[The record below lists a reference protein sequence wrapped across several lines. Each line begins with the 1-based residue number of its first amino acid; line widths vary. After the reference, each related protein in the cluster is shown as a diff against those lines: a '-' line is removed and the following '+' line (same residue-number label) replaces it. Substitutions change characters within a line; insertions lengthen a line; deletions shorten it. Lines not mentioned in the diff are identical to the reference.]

1 MQDRA
6 SFTMCTGQGSAP
18 RVRGIAAQRAA
29 AQRAAAMSRW
39 IAALAAI
46 AAPAAHASFLSGE
59 VLDKAADIVAIVVLI
74 VVPIVL
80 IGGFWYV
87 HILPEKV
94 AEARQHPQ
102 KEVINVICLLS
113 LFFGGLLWPIA
124 WIMAYSKPVIYKM
137 AYGKDKHDDYYA
149 SLDDKAATV
158 LRDDVARLSAEL
170 DSLAQRGQLPDELR
184 EMHARLTAIQGQVR
198 MPKAGAGE
206 GAG

>member
-1 MQDRA
+1 MPGGLTSKGHPDRR
-6 SFTMCTGQGSAP
+6 QPP
-18 RVRGIAAQRAA
+18 RRITPGLPRWLAA
-29 AQRAAAMSRW
+29 AAC
-39 IAALAAI
+39 L
-46 AAPAAHASFLSGE
+46 AAPAVQASIFKGE
-59 VLDKAADIVAIVVLI
+59 TLDKAADIVAIVVLI

-80 IGGFWYV
+80 IAGFWYV

-149 SLDDKAATV
+149 SLDEKDATV

-184 EMHARLTAIQGQVR
+184 EIHARLTATQGQAR

>member
-1 MQDRA
+1 
-6 SFTMCTGQGSAP
+6 
-18 RVRGIAAQRAA
+18 
-29 AQRAAAMSRW
+29 MSRW

-137 AYGKDKHDDYYA
+137 AYGRDKHDDYYEN
-149 SLDDKAATV
+149 LAATGTRDATLLSTEV
-158 LRDDVARLSAEL
+158 TRLRAEL
-170 DSLAQRGQLPDELR
+170 DLLAKRGQLPVELR
-184 EMHARLTAIQGQVR
+184 EMHTRLTAVQGHVGT
-198 MPKAGAGE
+198 PPASAGE